1 MNSSRCGGGLFKG
14 APTTNEPNRL
24 HNNCNPCFLILPC
37 SFKLSYYRFSL
48 QTDKRPFL
56 CFRFSCF
63 DFREGATDNQREVSK
78 EVLNFWRR
86 VGFCK
91 IFTFFVARY
100 LKITGETLEVCSN
113 KRKEREKTG
122 CWVFSGT
129 LYQEELL
136 SELTN

>member
-1 MNSSRCGGGLFKG
+1 MFKG

-63 DFREGATDNQREVSK
+63 DFREGATDNFKRSK
-78 EVLNFWRR
+78 DLLEGGGVLQ
-86 VGFCK
+86 K
-91 IFTFFVARY
+91 LYFFVVTRY
-100 LKITGETLEVCSN
+100 LKITGGMLQQKER
-113 KRKEREKTG
+113 KRKKLATG
-122 CWVFSGT
+122 PAVLG
-129 LYQEELL
+129 L
-136 SELTN
+136 